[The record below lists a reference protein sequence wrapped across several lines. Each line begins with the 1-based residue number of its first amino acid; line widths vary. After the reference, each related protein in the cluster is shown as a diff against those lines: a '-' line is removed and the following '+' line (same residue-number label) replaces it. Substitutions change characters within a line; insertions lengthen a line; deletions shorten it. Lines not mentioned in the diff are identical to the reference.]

1 MGDAYEPMLANLQA
15 RGGFVLGDEDKAK
28 LQATLWKDGHLNAK
42 VVAQTPAFISSEA
55 GFEVPEGTRFFIVP
69 ENGFGPQHPFS
80 GEKMTVTIALYHARD
95 IDHAIE
101 LTNGIQSYQGMG
113 HSCGIYSK
121 TEEHVMRLGHAVK
134 VSRVM
139 VNQPQAPSN
148 SGNLWN
154 GLRQTFSLGC
164 GSWGNTS
171 TCNNISWRD
180 LINETWV
187 SHPLATP
194 KVLKD
199 DAELFARVQGKFGIE
214 ESSSELTANLK

>member
-1 MGDAYEPMLANLQA
+1 MKLAL
-15 RGGFVLGDEDKAK
+15 
-28 LQATLWKDGHLNAK
+28 AT
-42 VVAQTPAFISSEA
+42 
-55 GFEVPEGTRFFIVP
+55 
-69 ENGFGPQHPFS
+69 
-80 GEKMTVTIALYHARD
+80 
-95 IDHAIE
+95 
-101 LTNGIQSYQGMG
+101 
-113 HSCGIYSK
+113 K
-121 TEEHVMRLGHAVK
+121 TSRLLVC
-134 VSRVM
+134 
-139 VNQPQAPSN
+139 QPQAASN